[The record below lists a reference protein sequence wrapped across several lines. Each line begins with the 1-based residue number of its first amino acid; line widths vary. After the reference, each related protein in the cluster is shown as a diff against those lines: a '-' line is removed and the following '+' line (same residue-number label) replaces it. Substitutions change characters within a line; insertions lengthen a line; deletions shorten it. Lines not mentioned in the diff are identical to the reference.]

1 MLSIPTDAATRPTPR
16 ARQAAPLAWPA
27 IGLTAGILLDR
38 ALPLPP
44 WAFVALA
51 GVSAGLWWRA
61 RRVDAAPSPRAGATN
76 DDGDR
81 RRQLA
86 ARALRF
92 SALGLA
98 SLALG
103 AQRHA
108 LADRHWPIHHV
119 ARWVSGEPTLA
130 TLRGRVAD
138 EPRVLRPSR
147 DPALRAYPSEPRT
160 SFTLAVE
167 SWIDMADRPHRACG
181 RVRVSVT
188 GEITHIDLADVV
200 EVFGFVSAIVGPA
213 NPGTFDW
220 QQSMRLNN
228 IRVRLSADAAEAVRL
243 VRGAS
248 SATIDRALQAAR
260 RKLSGVLRD
269 AGGGDDME
277 AGSVLDALVLAQ
289 RSGVDRSIEEAFR
302 RTGLTH
308 LLAASGLNVGW
319 VALLMAVAAWLV
331 GWHYRVVALLTLLA
345 VGTYCIVAEANP
357 PILRAGLM
365 AGLGCL
371 AWLRRVR
378 WNSFNWLAAS
388 ALVLLL
394 ANPNL
399 LFGVSFQL
407 TFVVLLG
414 LLTLTRPI
422 DTAVEAGWRRVTRTA
437 GRADL
442 GLTPPFPVGAWV
454 MPQRGR
460 YGALVRGIHISS
472 LWSLSAWLA
481 ALPLVIR
488 HFGAVPPWGFVNSL
502 FVAPLAGLVMM
513 AGCVKLL
520 AAALWS
526 GTLAVTGPALS
537 ALTTLLNGVVQT
549 LARIPGTSIE
559 VYQPGWSWVAACYAA
574 LIGWVSLR
582 RRPRARRSAI
592 AAFGLL
598 CIWPFVP
605 PRWWMQ
611 PRDRIIVWS
620 LAVGDGLASVIEL
633 PDGRV
638 LLYDCG
644 ARAPRDVGGR
654 LVSDF
659 LHWRGVASID
669 AAFVS
674 HPDLDHFSGIEA
686 LARRIPIR
694 RLVLNAHFADFGS
707 NQRAVQSFLATVGE
721 LGIPIETISAG
732 WTLSPDGGPSGAA
745 VECIWP
751 PPAGAFIT
759 NDNSSSTVLR
769 VSFGGRSM
777 LLTGDIDRYAIDQLL
792 AQGQAACDVL
802 LLPHHGGMTGVTGT
816 FVDATG
822 ASIFVR
828 SSGQPDRET
837 TNGLLRLMTGRAY
850 FNTADDGCV
859 RVDLSSAGVTVATH
873 RPRGRSGRP

>member
-1 MLSIPTDAATRPTPR
+1 MHTISTDAATRPTPR
-16 ARQAAPLAWPA
+16 ERQPTPLAWPA
-27 IGLTAGILLDR
+27 IGLAAGILLDHT
-38 ALPLPP
+38 LPLPP
-44 WAFVALA
+44 WAFVALI

-61 RRVDAAPSPRAGATN
+61 WRLKRAPAPTDSATNTKTRQGRPRAA
-76 DDGDR
+76 R
-81 RRQLA
+81 RLQLA
-86 ARALRF
+86 A
-92 SALGLA
+92 LGLG

-103 AQRHA
+103 GQRHA
-108 LADRHWPIHHV
+108 LADRHWPSHHV
-119 ARWVSGEPTLA
+119 ARWASGEPTLA
-130 TLRGRVAD
+130 TLRGPVVD
-138 EPRVLRPSR
+138 EPRVLRPAP
-147 DPALRAYPSEPRT
+147 DPTLRAYPSEPRT
-160 SFTLAVE
+160 SFTMAVE
-167 SWIDMADRPHRACG
+167 SWIDMADRQHGACG

-188 GEITHIDLADVV
+188 GEITHIDVGDIV
-200 EVFGFVSAIVGPA
+200 EVFGFVSAIEGPA

-220 QQSMRLNN
+220 QRSMRLSGV
-228 IRVRLSADAAEAVRL
+228 RVRLSADAPEALRL
-243 VRGAS
+243 IRGAG
-248 SATIDRALQAAR
+248 SATIDRTLRAVR
-260 RKLSGVLRD
+260 RKLSALLRD
-269 AGGGDDME
+269 AGGGEESE

-289 RSGVDRSIEEAFR
+289 RSDVERSIEDAFR

-319 VALLMAVAAWLV
+319 VGLMVAVAGLLA
-331 GWHYRVVALLTLLA
+331 GWHYRVIALLTLLA
-345 VGTYCIVAEANP
+345 VAAYCIVAEANP

-399 LFGVSFQL
+399 MFTVSFQL

-414 LLTLTRPI
+414 LLALTRPV
-422 DTAVEAGWRRVTRTA
+422 DAAVEAGWRRVTRTA

-442 GLTPPFPVGAWV
+442 GQAPPFPVGAWV
-454 MPQRGR
+454 APQRGR
-460 YGALVRGIHISS
+460 AGALIRGVHISS

-502 FVAPLAGLVMM
+502 LVAPLAGLVMM

-520 AAALWS
+520 AATVWP
-526 GTLAVTGPALS
+526 GTLSVTGPALS
-537 ALTTLLNGVVQT
+537 ALTTLLNGVVRA

-559 VYQPGWSWVAACYAA
+559 VFRPGWVWVAACYVA
-574 LIGWVSLR
+574 LIAWIVLR
-582 RRPRARRSAI
+582 QHARARRAAVI
-592 AAFGLL
+592 ALGLL

-611 PRDRIIVWS
+611 PRDRVIVWS

-654 LVSDF
+654 LVADF
-659 LHWRGVASID
+659 LRWRGVASID

-707 NQRAVQSFLATVGE
+707 DQQAVRSFLATVGE

-732 WTLSPDGGPSGAA
+732 WTLPSSGAPSGPA
-745 VECIWP
+745 VACIWP

-769 VSFGGRSM
+769 VTYGGRSM

-792 AQGQAACDVL
+792 EQGQASCDVL
-802 LLPHHGGMTGVTGT
+802 LLPHHGGMTGATGT
-816 FVDATG
+816 FVEASG
-822 ASIFVR
+822 AGAFVR

-837 TNGLLRLMTGRAY
+837 SNGLLGLMIGRAY

-859 RVDLSSAGVTVATH
+859 RVDLSAAGAAVAAH
-873 RPRGRSGRP
+873 RPRGASGRR